1 MKESYQ
7 SLIASAIL
15 LIIGLLMIFIGHIR
29 GTYYSVVI
37 FSYISFLFFILS
49 FLTFL
54 TFLYSIF
61 HKEYKVKK
69 HQDLDPILDDT
80 YKKFADK
87 DED

>member
-15 LIIGLLMIFIGHIR
+15 LFIGLLMILIGHIR

-37 FSYISFLFFILS
+37 FSYISFLFFVLS
-49 FLTFL
+49 FLTFI

-61 HKEYKVKK
+61 HKDYKVKK
-69 HQDLDPILDDT
+69 QTDLDPILDDT

-87 DED
+87 D